1 MKTIKARHKLVPA
14 IIMLIVAAI
23 TMSTASYAW
32 FTMSNRVEVTGI
44 NLSVVAPTNLLIR
57 EKGIGNFTNS
67 ITVAAN
73 PSGKLSHASSEKGEV
88 MFTVENPIAN
98 VKPDGTLKAD
108 TNIVTTTTPVASTDG
123 YYVDFEFELI
133 NTGSTVATIGLNNL
147 QINVGTTSVAGGDVV
162 DAVRFAILEGGTTS
176 RGVFGMVPENL
187 TVYGAAG
194 TAIAAGSQT
203 VISSTATSMFTVLAN
218 GVISPLANQKD
229 ITVRIWIEGQ
239 DPDCVSLNAGSS
251 FNISFDLVV
260 LP

>member
-1 MKTIKARHKLVPA
+1 MKTIKARHKLIPA

-98 VKPDGTLKAD
+98 VEPDGTLKAL
-108 TNIVTTTTPVASTDG
+108 TNIVTTTTPVAGTDDG
-123 YYVDFEFELI
+123 YYVDFKFELI
-133 NTGSTVATIGLNNL
+133 NTGSTDANIGLNNL

-162 DAVRFAILEGGTTS
+162 DAVRFAILEGGTS
-176 RGVFGMVPENL
+176 QGVFGMVPENL

-251 FNISFDLVV
+251 FKISFDLVV

>member
-1 MKTIKARHKLVPA
+1 MKTIKARHKLIPA

-57 EKGIGNFTNS
+57 EKGTGNFTNS

-162 DAVRFAILEGGTTS
+162 KAVRFAILDNDGS
-176 RGVFGMVPENL
+176 KGVFGMVPGNL

-194 TAIAAGSQT
+194 TALPTGNQT
-203 VISSTATSMFTVLAN
+203 VISSTATSMFDVLAD
-218 GVISPLANQKD
+218 GVISPLTNQKE